1 MDNSIFDNTTSA
13 SASSST
19 TQDDNLDAL
28 ESIIPNETISTNDES
43 VVGSEGVIEKEEP
56 PVEPTPEI
64 PSVPAIPEAS
74 PFSPES
80 VVSSLDAQASELN
93 DIAKTNFIRTY
104 TKEFDDTLHRA
115 TQAIQKILD
124 SIDTVIRDNTND
136 IMIPS
141 EASEFLDEVPKDG
154 KVPKFEE
161 AREIVNQII
170 VHAEQAKQQSEQ
182 AAAEAAQIYDEV
194 QKFKR
199 DTEEKIAELTTKE
212 V

>member
-1 MDNSIFDNTTSA
+1 MDNSIFDNTASA

-19 TQDDNLDAL
+19 TQDDLDAV
-28 ESIIPNETISTNDES
+28 ENIIPNETISTNDKS

-56 PVEPTPEI
+56 TIDPVPEI
-64 PSVPAIPEAS
+64 PSVPVVPEVS

-80 VVSSLDAQASELN
+80 VVSSLNAQAVELE

-115 TQAIQKILD
+115 TQSIQKILD

-136 IMIPS
+136 IIIPA
-141 EASEFLDEVPKDG
+141 EASEFLDETPKDG

-194 QKFKR
+194 QKFKH

-212 V
+212 I